1 MAAPPLI
8 RDIAKH
14 PVLSKVHL
22 IAEPWDLGMYQVGGT
37 GGGGG
42 MCGLRKGGGHGA
54 EGGGGVSCHRVFC
67 HAEGSCSTWLLRC
80 TCVASRDSTTSIMR
94 TVRGLFCVG
103 AGCFHIGW
111 CSTFSSPGC
120 NPRFLA
126 CPTLTLLL
134 RSAPMVHCA
143 TL

>member
-42 MCGLRKGGGHGA
+42 DVRFEERGRAWCRGGRGGVLSQGVLSRGGFLLYMASPVYMCGFERFHHINHAHGA
-54 EGGGGVSCHRVFC
+54 RPVLCWRWMLSHR
-67 HAEGSCSTWLLRC
+67 
-80 TCVASRDSTTSIMR
+80 
-94 TVRGLFCVG
+94 
-103 AGCFHIGW
+103 
-111 CSTFSSPGC
+111 
-120 NPRFLA
+120 
-126 CPTLTLLL
+126 
-134 RSAPMVHCA
+134 MV
-143 TL
+143 

>member
-42 MCGLRKGGGHGA
+42 FGGL
-54 EGGGGVSCHRVFC
+54 
-67 HAEGSCSTWLLRC
+67 W
-80 TCVASRDSTTSIMR
+80 
-94 TVRGLFCVG
+94 
-103 AGCFHIGW
+103 
-111 CSTFSSPGC
+111 
-120 NPRFLA
+120 
-126 CPTLTLLL
+126 
-134 RSAPMVHCA
+134 
-143 TL
+143 